1 MVTYT
6 TREPRHLLMSVQK
19 EKNWGKRIKLLDK
32 KEREEWASIVT
43 ED

>member
-19 EKNWGKRIKLLDK
+19 EKKLGETDQIAWQKKREKN
-32 KEREEWASIVT
+32 ERPL
-43 ED
+43 